1 MSAFSE
7 FRFFSL
13 VHDREMVRIS
23 TVNDRNVEFFMFIP
37 AQDGRKYRER
47 RDEALETLQG
57 AINAGLD
64 PGEVLPA

>member
-1 MSAFSE
+1 MIRVS
-7 FRFFSL
+7 
-13 VHDREMVRIS
+13 M
-23 TVNDRNVEFFMFIP
+23 VNDRFGEYFMFIP
-37 AQDGRKYRER
+37 ADEGRKYRER